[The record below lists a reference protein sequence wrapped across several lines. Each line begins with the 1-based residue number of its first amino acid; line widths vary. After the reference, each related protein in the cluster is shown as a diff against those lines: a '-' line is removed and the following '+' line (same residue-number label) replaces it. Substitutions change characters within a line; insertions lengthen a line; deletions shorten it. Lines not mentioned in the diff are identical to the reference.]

1 MSTIIESLNWRYAT
15 KKFDPAKKVSNE
27 DLETLKEA
35 IRLSASSYGL
45 QPYEVLVI
53 EDPEIRKQLS
63 EASWGQPQIT
73 DASHL
78 IIFANKTNVTAKDT
92 EAYMDNISK
101 TRNIPVENLSGFSD
115 MINNTVISLPQEAK
129 NTWTAKQTYI
139 ALGSLLAIAAE
150 LRIDTCP
157 MEGFDPEGYN
167 KILGLDK
174 KGLNAAVIATIG
186 YRSEEDNTQ
195 HNAKVRRPAEELFTS
210 I

>member
-15 KKFDPAKKVSNE
+15 KKFDTAKKVSDE

-63 EASWGQPQIT
+63 EVSWGQPQIT

-78 IIFANKTNVTAKDT
+78 IVFANKTNVTAKDT

-101 TRNIPVENLSGFSD
+101 TRNVPVENLSGFSD

-139 ALGSLLAIAAE
+139 ALGSLLATAAE
-150 LRIDTCP
+150 LRIDACP

-167 KILGLDK
+167 KILGLNE

-195 HNAKVRRPAEELFTS
+195 HSAKVRRPAEELFTS